1 MTQNMQDL
9 LQQARSDALSAAP
22 PMRRDVDDF
31 VSAGRKRRAKHRLL
45 QGGAAATLTAA
56 AVFAALVIPQ
66 ALSSAPS
73 APVGAGATAVP
84 PAYPDA
90 QWTYSLSG
98 YKAGEFTVTAPE
110 HITPGYQELY
120 VRHGNENENMYDGTS
135 GGVAATSPLY
145 SATVTVY
152 RPGVFQP
159 TKFAAGEHV
168 TVNGR
173 PGLYLSD
180 AMYIDSADLAPAPEL
195 AWQYT
200 DNAWAVVS
208 SVIGGRYNK
217 ADLLKVAGGLT
228 GAAATPATVAIKT
241 TYTPAGY
248 SLTSAG
254 RTDDFPSGASYMAA
268 SLRLSKV
275 RPSYASLTEPVDAST
290 GHGPTVRIAL
300 YPTEF
305 TDDTHRKPGS
315 AAYCNSGNANLCFRM
330 SADGKYLAEI
340 YADGGASIP
349 QAELLK
355 TLDNLQFADPKQPST
370 WFPVTEAVP
379 AL

>member
-9 LQQARSDALSAAP
+9 LQQARTDALSAAP

-31 VSAGRKRRAKHRLL
+31 VSEGRKRRSKHRLL

-56 AVFAALVIPQ
+56 AVFAALTLPQ
-66 ALSSAPS
+66 ALSSTPPP
-73 APVGAGATAVP
+73 APVGAAPAP
-84 PAYPDA
+84 LAYPEA
-90 QWTYSLSG
+90 QWTYSFSG
-98 YKAGEFTVTAPE
+98 FKTGDFTVTAPE

-120 VRHGNENENMYDGTS
+120 VRHGSENENMYDGTS
-135 GGVAATSPLY
+135 GAVAASSPLY
-145 SATVTVY
+145 SAAITVY

-159 TKFAAGEHV
+159 SKFAAGEHV

-173 PGLYLSD
+173 PGLYLAN

-200 DNAWAVVS
+200 DGAWAVVS

-217 ADLLKVAGGLT
+217 ADLLKLATGLT

-268 SLRLSKV
+268 SLRLTKV
-275 RPSYASLTEPVDAST
+275 QPSYASLTEPVDAST

-305 TDDTHRKPGS
+305 TDTSHRKAGS

-340 YADGGASIP
+340 HADGGANIP
-349 QAELLK
+349 QGELLK

-379 AL
+379 AR